1 MLQYFI
7 MNIKNI
13 KNCALMLGLSVALSA
28 IPTFAAQESNDSD
41 VSREQ
46 LLGEAISLL
55 DKVELSSPRSQADI
69 MRVRERLIKLQ
80 NIDNGID
87 PEAGDD
93 PELMFSQSGSTTAY
107 SRANKAN
114 TEAFYRSCRGKEGGS
129 LRGMLQSQVSKM
141 KGVDYGKARELIMLK
156 IDNHGGNVECVYTG
170 KVTKV
175 KDKMPSSNS
184 LNIEHTWPQ
193 SMGAVGPAKSDLHH
207 LFPTDSKANSY
218 RSSLPFGVCDDKYIK
233 FDVGGSRC
241 DGSVFEVRKQ
251 HRGNVARAMFYF
263 AVRYNKSIDAKE
275 EAVLRQW
282 HKDDPV
288 DPCERARND
297 AIEAIQKNRN
307 PFIDHPEYVDQITN
321 F

>member
-1 MLQYFI
+1 
-7 MNIKNI
+7 
-13 KNCALMLGLSVALSA
+13 MLGLSVALSA
-28 IPTFAAQESNDSD
+28 IPTFAAQESNDSNG
-41 VSREQ
+41 SSEQ
-46 LLGEAISLL
+46 LLNEAISLI
-55 DKVELSSPRSQADI
+55 DNIELSSPRQQVEL
-69 MRVRERLIKLQ
+69 MRIRERIMKVQ
-80 NIDNGID
+80 NMDNNVVG
-87 PEAGDD
+87 EEGDA
-93 PELMFSQSGSTTAY
+93 PELMFSQCGATTTAY

-114 TEAFYRSCRGKEGGS
+114 NVAFYRSCRGKDGVS
-129 LRGMLQSQVSKM
+129 LRGMLQSQISKM
-141 KGVDYGKARELIMLK
+141 KGVDYGKARQIIMLQL
-156 IDNHGGNVECVYTG
+156 DNHGGNVECVYTG
-170 KVTKV
+170 KMTKV
-175 KDKMPSSNS
+175 KDKMPSNTT

-218 RSSLPFGVCDDKYIK
+218 RSSLPFGVCDERHIK

-263 AVRYNKSIDAKE
+263 AVRYNKSIDAQE

-288 DPCERARND
+288 DACERARND
-297 AIEAIQKNRN
+297 AIEAIQRNRN

>member
-1 MLQYFI
+1 
-7 MNIKNI
+7 
-13 KNCALMLGLSVALSA
+13 MLGLSLALSA
-28 IPTFAAQESNDSD
+28 IPTFAAQESNGLSN
-41 VSREQ
+41 SREQ
-46 LLGEAISLL
+46 LLDEAITLL
-55 DKVELSSPRSQADI
+55 DSLELSSPRSMSDI
-69 MRVRERLIKLQ
+69 TKIREKLVELQ
-80 NIDNGID
+80 KIDYSINS
-87 PEAGDD
+87 ECSDD
-93 PELMFSQSGSTTAY
+93 PEMMFSQCGATTTAY
-107 SRANKAN
+107 SRAHKEDN
-114 TEAFYRSCRGKEGGS
+114 ESFYRSCRGKEGGS
-129 LRGMLQSQVSKM
+129 LRGMLQGQISKM
-141 KGVDYGKARELIMLK
+141 KSVDYDKARKLVILQ

-170 KVTKV
+170 KVTRV
-175 KDKMPSSNS
+175 KDKMPSSTT

-193 SMGAVGPAKSDLHH
+193 SMGAKGAAKSDLHH

-218 RSSLPFGVCDDKYIK
+218 RSSLPFGVCDDNYIK
-233 FDVGGSRC
+233 YDVGGSRC

-263 AVRYNKSIDAKE
+263 AVRYNKSIDKDE

>member
-1 MLQYFI
+1 MK
-7 MNIKNI
+7 MKNI
-13 KNCALMLGLSVALSA
+13 KKCVLMLGLSVALSA
-28 IPTFAAQESNDSD
+28 IPTFAAQESNDSNE
-41 VSREQ
+41 SREQ

-55 DKVELSSPRSQADI
+55 DDVELSSPRSQAEI

-80 NIDNGID
+80 NIDNNV
-87 PEAGDD
+87 EAENGDD
-93 PELMFSQSGSTTAY
+93 PELMFSQCGATTTAY

-114 TEAFYRSCRGKEGGS
+114 NEAFYRSCRGKDGQS
-129 LRGMLQSQVSKM
+129 LRDMLQSQVSKM
-141 KGVDYGKARELIMLK
+141 KGVDYGKARQIVMLQ
-156 IDNHGGNVECVYTG
+156 IDNHSGNVECVYTG
-170 KVTKV
+170 KVAKI

-184 LNIEHTWPQ
+184 WNIEHTWPQ

-218 RSSLPFGVCDDKYIK
+218 RSSLPFGVCNDQYVK

-288 DPCERARND
+288 DACERARND
-297 AIEAIQKNRN
+297 AVEAIQRNRN